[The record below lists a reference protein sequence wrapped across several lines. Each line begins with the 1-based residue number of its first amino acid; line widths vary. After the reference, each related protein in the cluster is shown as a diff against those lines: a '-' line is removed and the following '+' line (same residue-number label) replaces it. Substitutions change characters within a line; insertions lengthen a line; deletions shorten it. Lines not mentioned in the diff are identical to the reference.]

1 MRRHLLSSVVMLL
14 GITLVL
20 GFGYPLIVTGLS
32 ELAFGHQANGSLV
45 YRHGKLVGSSLL
57 GQGFAKQQ
65 GQPAARLFPAAPV
78 CRGVRV

>member
-1 MRRHLLSSVVMLL
+1 MRRHLLASVLL
-14 GITLVL
+14 LIALTAAL
-20 GFGYPLIVTGLS
+20 GFGYPLIVTGLA